1 MSLEKTFQH
10 IGTLKSLFQLIVY
23 RKFHGYGYKKGDS
36 SFFNIQMHL
45 SSALINVKFYLET
58 FMESLIVFILN
69 TPNVKFLSQN
79 VYLLTA
85 F

>member
-1 MSLEKTFQH
+1 
-10 IGTLKSLFQLIVY
+10 
-23 RKFHGYGYKKGDS
+23 
-36 SFFNIQMHL
+36 MHL
-45 SSALINVKFYLET
+45 SSAYLINVKFYLET

-69 TPNVKFLSQN
+69 TPNVKFLSRN